1 MGLINTEIEINING
15 RNAGYY
21 ENLGYEIPKYWDKRN
36 NCFRVKNGTKI
47 IVKITKSRDRKWG
60 ILIWMIDYFRLF

>member
-47 IVKITKSRDRKWG
+47 IVKITKSRDRK
-60 ILIWMIDYFRLF
+60 